1 MFIILPLAPSILEGE
16 LWENLSFATASHI
29 TSFHVPRAAGKRSTF
44 HVPHSPAPQALL
56 ITYLPYAL
64 RYSVGVRLVYCLKI
78 FEK

>member
-1 MFIILPLAPSILEGE
+1 MIRVVKQLCVNSPSILEGE
-16 LWENLSFATASHI
+16 LWENLSFATGSHI
-29 TSFHVPRAAGKRSTF
+29 ASFLVPR
-44 HVPHSPAPQALL
+44 SPRRRRYLTL